1 MIVVVQGTKSFDDY
15 SVFLTAMRSALI
27 QINPDDKEFTVL
39 SAGPLKINEMVM
51 EFVNVS
57 ERSLKL
63 KGIKARHAK
72 IHPEWVIHNY
82 AEIDFYAYL
91 CKPKEELGTIVKDA
105 QNKDVNVQ
113 VYRQF

>member
-27 QINPDDKEFTVL
+27 QIDPSDRELTVL
-39 SAGPLKINEMVM
+39 SAGPLKINDMVM

-57 ERSLKL
+57 EKTLKS
-63 KGIKARHAK
+63 KGIKARYAK
-72 IHPEWVIHNY
+72 IHPEWIMHNHQD
-82 AEIDFYAYL
+82 ISFYAYL
-91 CKPKEELGTIVKDA
+91 CKPKEDLGSIVKDA

-113 VYRQF
+113 IYRQY

>member
-27 QINPDDKEFTVL
+27 QIDPNDKEFTVL
-39 SAGPLKINEMVM
+39 SAGPSRINEMTM

-72 IHPEWVIHNY
+72 IHPEWVLHNHDD
-82 AEIDFYAYL
+82 ISFYAYL
-91 CKPKEELGTIVKDA
+91 CKPKEDLGTIVKDA
-105 QNKDVNVQ
+105 QNKDVNVH